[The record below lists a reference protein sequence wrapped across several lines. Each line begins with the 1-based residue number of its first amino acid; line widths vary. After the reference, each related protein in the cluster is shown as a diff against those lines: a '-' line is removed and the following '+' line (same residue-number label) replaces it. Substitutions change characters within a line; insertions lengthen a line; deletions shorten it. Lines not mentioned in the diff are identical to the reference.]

1 MTYTNV
7 SIDNSFEISARK
19 KQRLMEAELAFWQ
32 NLADE
37 LTAKLENIPA
47 AIEKYGYVDIVTR
60 RETVRLIKEPDETDV
75 GAISA
80 ADGAKP

>member
-7 SIDNSFEISARK
+7 SIDNSFEISERK
-19 KQRLMEAELAFWQ
+19 KRRLIEAELAFWQ

-37 LTAKLENIPA
+37 LIAKLENIPA

-60 RETVRLIKEPDETDV
+60 RETVRLIKEPETDD
-75 GAISA
+75 ALSA